1 MFLDIYFVHRVLNG
15 GLTVMEVIVT
25 WTHLDLHTTK
35 MEEVTLYMTGNSTL
49 TLYCIYFIMNIVKPI
64 FLVAQTGQ
72 VPTRPP
78 MTRIRQLHQV
88 ARTTLDRYL
97 KMKQMLEL

>member
-1 MFLDIYFVHRVLNG
+1 MFLDIYFVQRVLNG

-49 TLYCIYFIMNIVKPI
+49 TLYLYI
-64 FLVAQTGQ
+64 FYYEYCKTHIFSGPNRASPNKTSYDTDKTIASGSKNY
-72 VPTRPP
+72 TR
-78 MTRIRQLHQV
+78 
-88 ARTTLDRYL
+88 
-97 KMKQMLEL
+97 